1 MQVVLARVEG
11 EGERLTGQYETLV
24 AENVRLT
31 AAVND
36 VKAQLETA
44 CQDRDRLQQDRYCK
58 QYFSPCIYREK
69 SLEILCFLQNLQIR
83 IFPQSRQ
90 L

>member
-1 MQVVLARVEG
+1 MQVVMARVEG

-44 CQDRDRLQQDRYCK
+44 CQDRDRLQQDRYCR
-58 QYFSPCIYREK
+58 QYFSPCIKKNR
-69 SLEILCFLQNLQIR
+69 
-83 IFPQSRQ
+83 
-90 L
+90 